1 MGTYAGVDVAKAMLD
16 VAVHEGATW
25 QYTNTERG
33 ITALVAQL
41 QRAGVT
47 LVVLEAT
54 GAYHHSVTAALLAA
68 AIGVAVVNPRQVRD
82 FGRSLGLLAKT
93 DRLDAQLLAR
103 FAAVVQPP
111 VRALPDEATQQL
123 AALVARRRQLVEMKV
138 AEQNRLGVARA
149 ARIKKSLQRLV
160 KVLEAELAAL
170 ETDLDEQV
178 RQSPAWLEA
187 EDLLRSVPGIGPQT
201 ARTLLA
207 ELPELGRCTGRE
219 LASLVGVAPQARDSA
234 TSRGKR
240 HCWGGRASVR
250 RVLYLAAVAA
260 MRCNPICRALYARLT
275 TAGKPPKV
283 ALVAIMR
290 RLLVI
295 LNAILK
301 TKQRWQA
308 PLPATA

>member
-16 VAVHEGATW
+16 VAVHDGATW

-33 ITALVAQL
+33 ITALVEQL

-54 GAYHHSVTAALLAA
+54 GAYHHSVTAALVAA
-68 AIGVAVVNPRQVRD
+68 AIPVAVVNPRQVRD
-82 FGRSLGLLAKT
+82 FGRSLGMLAKT
-93 DRLDAQLLAR
+93 DRLDAALLAR

-123 AALVARRRQLVEMKV
+123 AALVARRRQLIEMKV
-138 AEQNRLGVARA
+138 AEQNRLGVVRS

-160 KVLEAELAAL
+160 KVLEAELADL
-170 ETDLDEQV
+170 ETDLDDHV
-178 RQSPAWLEA
+178 RQSPGWLAA

-207 ELPELGRCTGRE
+207 ELPELGRCTRRE
-219 LASLVGVAPQARDSA
+219 IASLVGVAPHARDSGTA
-234 TSRGKR
+234 RGKR
-240 HCWGGRASVR
+240 HCWGGRATVR
-250 RVLYLAAVAA
+250 HALYMAAITA
-260 MRCNPICRALYARLT
+260 MRHNPVCRALYQRLT
-275 TAGKPPKV
+275 AAGKPPKV

-290 RLLVI
+290 RLLII

-301 TKQRWQA
+301 TKRRWQA
-308 PLPATA
+308 PTLATA